1 MNDRAE
7 RKPKEASG
15 NAIALLGPRL
25 PYFPEP
31 CTVKGIDVHT
41 WQVLTDVIW
50 PTAASVHGVML
61 AWDYCKSRKL
71 DPLKRTVHVVPIWD
85 KTRGMMVDSVWPGI
99 AELRTTA
106 TRTSE
111 YAGCDAAEFGPDIE
125 QTFVSDET
133 DERTGEIRQRTLK
146 VKFPEWAQMTVYRVV
161 RDQVR
166 KFPGPRV
173 YWLETYATAGRNTDL
188 PNEMWRDR
196 PRGQLEK
203 CAEAAALRRA
213 FPEELGGDYIGDE
226 IGHQIDPTGAIDGK
240 YSVVRESEPPG
251 EAKKTAATTAERP
264 TRESVKKDAEKPK
277 AEEKQPAGD
286 KTVKEPEKPKET
298 AVSQASKKPKDP
310 PKDEPKQAELLNEPA
325 KTEPPKEAQKETVP
339 PAFDDWLRDQYKALD
354 KTTSVSALDDL
365 QERVE
370 HELRDEDAERK
381 KWVAECNAKARALMA
396 ANKKK

>member
-1 MNDRAE
+1 MSNERTE

-25 PYFPEP
+25 PYFPEA
-31 CTVKGIDVHT
+31 CAAKEIDPHT

-50 PTAASVHGVML
+50 PTAASVHGVLL
-61 AWDYCKSRKL
+61 AWDYCKARKL

-125 QTFVSDET
+125 QVFASEEV
-133 DERTGEIRQRTLK
+133 DERSGEVKTRTIK
-146 VKFPEWAQMTVYRVV
+146 VKFPEWAQLTVYRVV

-203 CAEAAALRRA
+203 CSESAALRRA
-213 FPEELGGDYIGDE
+213 FPEELGGDYINDE
-226 IGHQIDPTGAIDGK
+226 MGRHIDPTGAIDGNFK
-240 YSVVRESEPPG
+240 VVTESQPPG
-251 EAKKTAATTAERP
+251 EKKPSGEARP
-264 TRESVKKDAEKPK
+264 TRDSVKKEAAKEEVKKSEPKQEPKPEEKVKQAELKMDEKKAEPEKVVQSTEKPK
-277 AEEKQPAGD
+277 DPAAAKMD
-286 KTVKEPEKPKET
+286 EKPKE
-298 AVSQASKKPKDP
+298 
-310 PKDEPKQAELLNEPA
+310 EPKS
-325 KTEPPKEAQKETVP
+325 EAAQS
-339 PAFDDWLRDQYKALD
+339 FDDWMSDQFKALE
-354 KTTSVSALDDL
+354 KITSVSAIDDL

-370 HELRDEDAERK
+370 NDLRDEDDLRK
-381 KWVAECNAKARALMA
+381 KWVTECNAKARALMA
-396 ANKKK
+396 TKKAK